1 MRRKYADRIDWRRV
15 VSRNFKSVYME
26 EQEFKGYV
34 TLLSLHQ
41 VEKKLFVQY
50 QDEELCIAADGYFW
64 LQQFPADSNFCVTT
78 MLNQNHEVVQRY
90 IDISR
95 VNGVSD
101 EGIPYWDDLYLDVI
115 VLPDGNFFIQDEDEL
130 EDALRQGHI
139 EREDYR
145 LAKETAAKIILEIR
159 SGENHVINSSI
170 RHFQKLLTGMGGY
183 ESEE

>member
-1 MRRKYADRIDWRRV
+1 MKRKYADRIDWRRV
-15 VSRNFKSVYME
+15 VSRNFKCIFIE
-26 EQEFKGYV
+26 EQDFKGYV
-34 TLLSLHQ
+34 TLLTLHQ

-50 QDEELCIAADGYFW
+50 QGEELCIAADGYFW
-64 LQQFPADSNFCVTT
+64 LQQFPVNSNFCVTT
-78 MLNQNHEVVQRY
+78 MLNQSHEVLQRY

-95 VNGVSD
+95 SNGVSD

-139 EREDYR
+139 KFQDYK
-145 LAKETAAKIILEIR
+145 LAKEKAAKIILEIR

-170 RHFQKLLTGMGGY
+170 RHFQQLINL
-183 ESEE
+183 